1 MMIVIDSQN
10 NFEHKYL
17 KPKIELIFNEVEKE
31 FNRGEISAGLTF
43 VDNDFIKSINKDYRN
58 KDKVT
63 DVLSFEMW
71 DEINPENSIGE
82 VYVATDVAIKQAE
95 EYGHSLEREILFL
108 IAHGLLH
115 LIGYDHLNEVD
126 EKEMIKRQK
135 EILERVGV

>member
-1 MMIVIDSQN
+1 MIVIDSQN

-17 KPKIELIFNEVEKE
+17 EPKIELIFNEVEKE

-43 VDNDFIKSINKDYRN
+43 VDNDFIKSINRDYRN

>member
-1 MMIVIDSQN
+1 MIVIDSQN
-10 NFEHKYL
+10 NFEYKYL
-17 KPKIELIFNEVEKE
+17 EPKIELIFNEVEKE

-43 VDNDFIKSINKDYRN
+43 VDNDFIKSINRDYRN